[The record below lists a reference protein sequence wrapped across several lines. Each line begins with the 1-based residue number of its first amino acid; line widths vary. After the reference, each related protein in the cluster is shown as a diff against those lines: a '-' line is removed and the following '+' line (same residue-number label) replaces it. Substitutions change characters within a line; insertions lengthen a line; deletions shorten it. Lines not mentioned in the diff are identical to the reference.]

1 MWDFAM
7 SFKSIHGF
15 IICSLL
21 LILTACSDT
30 DKEKELVDLFTTASQ
45 DLITIN
51 FPAGTTEDIISINTF
66 VDYEIEGLKS
76 NGVDVIPI
84 TDNIVWSLSAGA
96 ASTINQNGRLSSGP
110 VAEVVTITAKVGVL
124 TATLSVTVSAAKFDK
139 VIKLN
144 GTPVFIN
151 MCQSQQIKPIGSYLN
166 DDGTEEIRP
175 VDNTIINTITWIIRN
190 EDNTPSQRALIKT
203 NNSLTELQALETGDV
218 IIQAEAM
225 SLSSGKIITSVPF
238 NQALDHNLNSL
249 KLCLRSETD
258 LAACTLSNI
267 DIVENTVTSLMT
279 VGNYQA
285 ADGTTF
291 DQNISAYSK
300 WGIDNTSN
308 ATIAFSA
315 DRQQLNVTGITPDT
329 TANITAACGNIE
341 QTVLDSDIENGVVL
355 DIPVTCASGNINCL
369 HSTAAINV
377 VSITVTS
384 LSVTANGLALVDDTP
399 LVLSTAPATIV
410 LVVTA
415 NFSDGSSQ
423 DITTDTSVIYNNRSD
438 QVITGISGSP
448 GEYTVLTA
456 GEADIQVAFQ
466 SQTFIAKIT
475 IP

>member
-1 MWDFAM
+1 MEQ
-7 SFKSIHGF
+7 
-15 IICSLL
+15 L
-21 LILTACSDT
+21 LIR
-30 DKEKELVDLFTTASQ
+30 
-45 DLITIN
+45 
-51 FPAGTTEDIISINTF
+51 IS
-66 VDYEIEGLKS
+66 
-76 NGVDVIPI
+76 
-84 TDNIVWSLSAGA
+84 
-96 ASTINQNGRLSSGP
+96 
-110 VAEVVTITAKVGVL
+110 VL
-124 TATLSVTVSAAKFDK
+124 TV
-139 VIKLN
+139 N
-144 GTPVFIN
+144 G
-151 MCQSQQIKPIGSYLN
+151 
-166 DDGTEEIRP
+166 
-175 VDNTIINTITWIIRN
+175 
-190 EDNTPSQRALIKT
+190 
-203 NNSLTELQALETGDV
+203 
-218 IIQAEAM
+218 
-225 SLSSGKIITSVPF
+225 
-238 NQALDHNLNSL
+238 
-249 KLCLRSETD
+249 
-258 LAACTLSNI
+258 
-267 DIVENTVTSLMT
+267 
-279 VGNYQA
+279 
-285 ADGTTF
+285 
-291 DQNISAYSK
+291 
-300 WGIDNTSN
+300 GIDNTSN

-384 LSVTANGLALVDDTP
+384 LSVTANGLALVDDSP

-456 GEADIQVAFQ
+456 GEADIQVVFQ